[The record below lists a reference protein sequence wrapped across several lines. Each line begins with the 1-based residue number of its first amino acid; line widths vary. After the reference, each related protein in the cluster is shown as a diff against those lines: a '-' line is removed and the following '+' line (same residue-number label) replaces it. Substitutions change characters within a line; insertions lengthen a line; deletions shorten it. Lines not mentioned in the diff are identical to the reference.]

1 MSSNT
6 EMSQAHNWK
15 PVEGTVEKLSTYSEY
30 WIHKEQ
36 VDAQIDWLNDLD
48 SKEKAKDWHTY
59 KSLLNL
65 LASLKESCSGCDGVV
80 IESGDS

>member
-1 MSSNT
+1 MST
-6 EMSQAHNWK
+6 QLTQAHNCK

-30 WIHKEQ
+30 WIYKEQ
-36 VDAQIDWLNDLD
+36 IEAQIDWLNDLD
-48 SKEKAKDWHTY
+48 SKEKSKDWQTY

-80 IESGDS
+80 IESGEE

>member
-1 MSSNT
+1 MST
-6 EMSQAHNWK
+6 EMTQAHNWK

>member
-1 MSSNT
+1 MST
-6 EMSQAHNWK
+6 EISQAHNWK

-59 KSLLNL
+59 KSLLSL

-80 IESGDS
+80 IESGEE

>member
-1 MSSNT
+1 MST
-6 EMSQAHNWK
+6 QLTQAHNLK

-30 WIHKEQ
+30 WIYKEQ
-36 VDAQIDWLNDLD
+36 IDAQIDWLNNLD
-48 SKEKAKDWHTY
+48 SEEKSKDWQTY

-80 IESGDS
+80 IESGEE